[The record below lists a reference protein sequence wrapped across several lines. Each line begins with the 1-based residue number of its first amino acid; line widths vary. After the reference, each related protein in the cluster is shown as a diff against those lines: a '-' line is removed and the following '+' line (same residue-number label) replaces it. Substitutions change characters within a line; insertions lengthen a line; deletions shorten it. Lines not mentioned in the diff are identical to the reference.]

1 MPACEG
7 RETVRV
13 RPHLDTGH
21 KRREEEEAGAEQV
34 SEVLQQ
40 LLGGATPLRR
50 GPVLVRLLQDPGA
63 QAAEE
68 LLRDERIPL

>member
-1 MPACEG
+1 M
-7 RETVRV
+7 
-13 RPHLDTGH
+13 RPHLDAGH
-21 KRREEEEAGAEQV
+21 ERREEEDGGAEQV

-40 LLGGATPLRR
+40 LLGGTTPLRR
-50 GPVLVRLLQDPGA
+50 GTVLVQLLEDPGA